1 MSSTHQEPKYKLG
14 AFGFLILY
22 QAVLIGSIQTV
33 PILTPWISE
42 ELPAL
47 EGLIGLFVSW
57 VVLSALLCSGL
68 IIVMLRRVEAVRGA
82 LISLMTVILGL
93 AVLIISEGI
102 FGFLIAGF
110 LLGLSYSALNP
121 IGSQIVSSMGEPRR
135 SNFLF
140 SIKQSSV
147 SIGAGTAGLLLPPL
161 AALTSWHISLGSIIV
176 LALLVI
182 AFGILMRPSV
192 TPVSR
197 VTNYPLRLADLLP
210 LSGFLLFVRNPE
222 GKRLAF
228 ASMTFAL
235 AQYGIMAVYVVW
247 ASGSLKLDAGMA
259 GLLFFVVMM
268 AGIFGRVFWGYVA
281 DFVNPSRVLVLQ
293 LASASLCSLFM
304 AIAPTGVDIV
314 LLFGFSGILG
324 FVAMSW
330 SGILLSEV
338 ARVGSSMGDP
348 RQGIID
354 MTSGVQVLFYIGGL
368 IGPSLLSI
376 VYLNT
381 GSFSLGYI
389 IISMLFVISIWFYCG
404 KPNVETQ

>member
-1 MSSTHQEPKYKLG
+1 ME
-14 AFGFLILY
+14 
-22 QAVLIGSIQTV
+22 
-33 PILTPWISE
+33 
-42 ELPAL
+42 
-47 EGLIGLFVSW
+47 
-57 VVLSALLCSGL
+57 
-68 IIVMLRRVEAVRGA
+68 
-82 LISLMTVILGL
+82 
-93 AVLIISEGI
+93 
-102 FGFLIAGF
+102 
-110 LLGLSYSALNP
+110 
-121 IGSQIVSSMGEPRR
+121 
-135 SNFLF
+135 
-140 SIKQSSV
+140 
-147 SIGAGTAGLLLPPL
+147 
-161 AALTSWHISLGSIIV
+161 
-176 LALLVI
+176 
-182 AFGILMRPSV
+182 
-192 TPVSR
+192 
-197 VTNYPLRLADLLP
+197 
-210 LSGFLLFVRNPE
+210 
-222 GKRLAF
+222 
-228 ASMTFAL
+228 
-235 AQYGIMAVYVVW
+235 VYVVW

-304 AIAPTGVDIV
+304 TIAPIGVDIV

-376 VYLNT
+376 VYLST

-389 IISMLFVISIWFYCG
+389 ISSMLFVISIWFYCG
-404 KPNVETQ
+404 KPNVEMQ